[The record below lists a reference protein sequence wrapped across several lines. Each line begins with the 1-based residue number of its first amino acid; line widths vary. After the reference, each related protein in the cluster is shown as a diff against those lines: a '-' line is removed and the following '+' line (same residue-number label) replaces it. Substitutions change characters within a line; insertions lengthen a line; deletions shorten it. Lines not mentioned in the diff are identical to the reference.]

1 MSDNT
6 TPIRTRGTGRDIE
19 EAYQNART
27 NAKNH
32 TWKQELDARH
42 QREAKPLLEY
52 MSPLHRFLDEN
63 QEACNE
69 FIEVQC
75 EATRL
80 GYRKAKREECDRF
93 FYAACAAASF
103 AMLWIISLFT

>member
-19 EAYQNART
+19 EAYQNARA
-27 NAKNH
+27 NARH
-32 TWKQELDARH
+32 LAWKQELDARH
-42 QREAKPLLEY
+42 QRDAKPLVEY
-52 MSPLHRFLDEN
+52 MTPLRRFLAEHE
-63 QEACNE
+63 EAKSE
-69 FIEVQC
+69 WLKLQT
-75 EATRL
+75 EAHKA
-80 GYRKAKREECDRF
+80 GYFKAKHEEGDRF